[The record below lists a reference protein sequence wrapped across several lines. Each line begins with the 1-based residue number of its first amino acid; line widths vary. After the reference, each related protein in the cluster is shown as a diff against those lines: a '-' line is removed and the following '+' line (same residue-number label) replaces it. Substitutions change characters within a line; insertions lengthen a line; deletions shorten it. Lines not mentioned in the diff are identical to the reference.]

1 MFRMV
6 HMIGS
11 CSLSLHEA
19 KNRISK
25 QQILFVDLA
34 GSERIAKSRVDGM
47 RQQEALNINGAL
59 STLGRVIKALGADA
73 LKKNDCVD
81 MADTC
86 MNITTKQLL
95 MPFVKTGSK
104 LALQWDESQVVI

>member
-47 RQQEALNINGAL
+47 RQQEALNINGAM

-73 LKKNDCVD
+73 IKKNDCVD
-81 MADTC
+81 MAD
-86 MNITTKQLL
+86 MYEYYNEAITYTFCKNRIKISTT
-95 MPFVKTGSK
+95 MG
-104 LALQWDESQVVI
+104 

>member
-34 GSERIAKSRVDGM
+34 GSERIAKSRVDRM

-81 MADTC
+81 MAD
-86 MNITTKQLL
+86 MYNITTKQLL